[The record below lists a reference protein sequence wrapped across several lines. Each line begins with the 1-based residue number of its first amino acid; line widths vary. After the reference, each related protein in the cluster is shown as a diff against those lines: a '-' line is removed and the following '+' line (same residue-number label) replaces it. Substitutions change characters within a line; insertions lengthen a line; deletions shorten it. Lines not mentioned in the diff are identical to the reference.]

1 MIKNN
6 LTIENKILKDN
17 LDNKFYKKILMKFS
31 EIIKDINLN
40 KKKPKNFFNIF
51 DESFKLNFFYNDL
64 KKFKKYKKIA
74 VIGMGGSSLGSQ
86 AIFKSLENKIKKNF
100 FSLMI

>member
-6 LTIENKILKDN
+6 LTIENKSLDN
-17 LDNKFYKKILMKFS
+17 LDNKFYKKSLLKFS

-40 KKKPKNFFNIF
+40 KKTLKFFNIF
-51 DESFKLNFFYNDL
+51 DESFKLNFLCDL
-64 KKFKKYKKIA
+64 KNSKNIRKCSHWY
-74 VIGMGGSSLGSQ
+74 GSKPRIS

-100 FSLMI
+100 FL